1 MGNKKYCYPLTI
13 ADSYSRYVFS
23 AKGMYGE
30 RYKPTWLEFRRVFRE
45 FGMPMQI
52 HTDNGKPF
60 GAVQA
65 VKRLTRLSVWLIEL
79 GIELVYSDPASPQQN
94 GRQERMHQDLKGDE
108 TARPKSQDAAEK
120 AEQIRP

>member
-1 MGNKKYCYPLTI
+1 
-13 ADSYSRYVFS
+13 
-23 AKGMYGE
+23 MYGE